1 LAVSV
6 RLWQGTGTALQF
18 CAMMNPPRPLERV
31 RRRMRRIAI
40 VSFAGPMLLA
50 SRAATQAQ
58 GPQGAPADLLIRN
71 GRVIDGTGTPA
82 RNADIAITGD
92 RITFVGDAARSNI
105 TARRTIDARG
115 LIVAPGFI
123 DPHTHALEDLSSND
137 PKRRANLDYLMQGVT
152 TVITGNDGGG
162 PYEVARTFEKWRTDG
177 IGSNAALLVGYGTV
191 RQAVMHMSDAAAAG
205 PQLDSMRALVDKGMR
220 EGALGMSTGLYY
232 APQSYGTTEE
242 VIEMAKVAAR
252 QGGIYDTH
260 LRDESSYTIGL
271 LGAIRETIRI
281 GHEARMPVHISHI
294 KALGIDVWG
303 RSDSAIA
310 IIEAAREAGERVTAN
325 QYPYTASGSAV
336 GASLLPRWA
345 EVGGRDSL
353 RARVADAATKARLVT
368 DMTENLRRRGGAAA
382 LLISSTRD
390 TSILG
395 RTLEQVSKARNVTPV
410 EAAIQIVL
418 AGDASVASFNM
429 NENDIEAFM
438 RRPWVM
444 TGSDGSGGHPRKY
457 GTFPKKWAD
466 YVQAKKIL
474 TPEAFVNRSSALTAE
489 TFGIKDRGV
498 LARGKFADVVV
509 FDGAAFHDRSTYEKP
524 TELAT
529 GMKFVVVNGKVV
541 VDDGSYTGITP
552 GVGIRK

>member
-1 LAVSV
+1 
-6 RLWQGTGTALQF
+6 
-18 CAMMNPPRPLERV
+18 MMNPPRPLERV
-31 RRRMRRIAI
+31 RRRTRRIAI
-40 VSFAGPMLLA
+40 VSVAGPMLLA
-50 SRAATQAQ
+50 SLAASHAQ
-58 GPQGAPADLLIRN
+58 GAQGAPADLLIRN
-71 GRVIDGTGTPA
+71 GRVIDGTGAAA

-105 TARRTIDARG
+105 TGRRTIDARG

-137 PKRRANLDYLMQGVT
+137 PKRRANVDYLMQGVT

-162 PYEVARTFEKWRTDG
+162 PYEVARTLEKWRTDG
-177 IGSNAALLVGYGTV
+177 IGSNGALLVGYGSV
-191 RQAVMHMSDAAAAG
+191 RQAVMRMSDVAAAG

-281 GHEARMPVHISHI
+281 GQEAGMPVHISHI

-310 IIEAAREAGERVTAN
+310 IIEAARAAGQKVSAN
-325 QYPYTASGSAV
+325 QYPYTASGSSV

-395 RTLEQVSKARNVTPV
+395 RTLEQVSKARNVSPV

-429 NENDIEAFM
+429 NEKDIEAFM
-438 RRPWVM
+438 KRPWVM

-457 GTFPKKWAD
+457 GTFPKKWAE
-466 YVQAKKIL
+466 YVQTKKIL

-489 TFGIKDRGV
+489 TFGIRDRGV
-498 LARGKFADVVV
+498 LASGKFADVVV
-509 FDGAAFHDRSTYEKP
+509 FDGAAFRDRATYQKP

-529 GMKFVVVNGKVV
+529 GMKYVVVNGKVA
-541 VDDGSYTGITP
+541 VDNGAYTGITP
-552 GVGIRK
+552 GVGITR

>member
-1 LAVSV
+1 
-6 RLWQGTGTALQF
+6 
-18 CAMMNPPRPLERV
+18 
-31 RRRMRRIAI
+31 MRRIAI
-40 VSFAGPMLLA
+40 VSIAGPMLLA
-50 SRAATQAQ
+50 FRAATQAQ
-58 GPQGAPADLLIRN
+58 SAQGAPADLLIRN
-71 GRVIDGTGTPA
+71 GRVIDGTGAPA

-92 RITFVGDAARSNI
+92 RITFVGDAGKAKV

-162 PYEVARTFEKWRTDG
+162 PYEVARTLEKWRTDG
-177 IGSNAALLVGYGTV
+177 IGSNGALLVGYGSV
-191 RQAVMHMSDAAAAG
+191 RQAVMRMSDVAAAG

-281 GHEARMPVHISHI
+281 GREASMPVHISHI

-310 IIEAAREAGERVTAN
+310 IIEAAQAAGQKVSAN
-325 QYPYTASGSAV
+325 QYPYTASGSSV

-353 RARVADAATKARLVT
+353 RARVADAPTKARLVT

-395 RTLEQVSKARNVTPV
+395 RTLEQVSKSRNISPV
-410 EAAIQIVL
+410 EAAKGLEQS
-418 AGDASVASFNM
+418 AA
-429 NENDIEAFM
+429 EARVTRWIGRKRRREVGPGEIARRRAERGEGGEQLFLGIRRLCS
-438 RRPWVM
+438 RRPH
-444 TGSDGSGGHPRKY
+444 GGDRPPP
-457 GTFPKKWAD
+457 F
-466 YVQAKKIL
+466 VKI
-474 TPEAFVNRSSALTAE
+474 F
-489 TFGIKDRGV
+489 
-498 LARGKFADVVV
+498 
-509 FDGAAFHDRSTYEKP
+509 
-524 TELAT
+524 
-529 GMKFVVVNGKVV
+529 
-541 VDDGSYTGITP
+541 
-552 GVGIRK
+552 

>member
-1 LAVSV
+1 
-6 RLWQGTGTALQF
+6 
-18 CAMMNPPRPLERV
+18 
-31 RRRMRRIAI
+31 MRRVAI
-40 VSFAGPMLLA
+40 LSIAGPMLLA
-50 SRAATQAQ
+50 LPAATQAQ
-58 GPQGAPADLLIRN
+58 GAQGAPADLLIRN
-71 GRVIDGTGTPA
+71 GRVIDGTGAAA

-137 PKRRANLDYLMQGVT
+137 PKRRANVDYLMQGVT

-162 PYEVARTFEKWRTDG
+162 PYEVARTLSKWRTDG
-177 IGSNAALLVGYGTV
+177 IGSNGALLVGYGTV
-191 RQAVMHMSDAAAAG
+191 RQAVMRMSDVAAAG

-281 GHEARMPVHISHI
+281 GQEASMPVHISHI

-310 IIEAAREAGERVTAN
+310 IIEAARAAGQKVSAN
-325 QYPYTASGSAV
+325 QYPYTASGSSV

-395 RTLEQVSKARNVTPV
+395 RTLEQVSKARNVSPV

-429 NENDIEAFM
+429 NEKDIEAFM
-438 RRPWVM
+438 KRPWVM

-457 GTFPKKWAD
+457 GTFPKKWAE
-466 YVQAKKIL
+466 YVQAKKVL

-498 LARGKFADVVV
+498 LANGKFADVVV
-509 FDGAAFHDRSTYEKP
+509 FDGAAFRDRATYEKP

-529 GMKFVVVNGKVV
+529 GMKYVVVNGKLA
-541 VDDGSYTGITP
+541 VDDGAYTGITP
-552 GVGIRK
+552 GVGITR

>member
-1 LAVSV
+1 MRWIAAVS
-6 RLWQGTGTALQF
+6 ALG
-18 CAMMNPPRPLERV
+18 PL
-31 RRRMRRIAI
+31 
-40 VSFAGPMLLA
+40 LLA
-50 SRAATQAQ
+50 SRAVMHAQ
-58 GPQGAPADLLIRN
+58 GAQGGPADLLIRN
-71 GRVIDGTGTPA
+71 GRVIDGTGAAA
-82 RNADIAITGD
+82 RTTDIAITGD
-92 RITFVGDAARSNI
+92 RITFVGDAAKSNV

-137 PKRRANLDYLMQGVT
+137 PKRRANVDYLMQGVT

-162 PYEVARTFEKWRTDG
+162 PYEVARTLEKWRADG
-177 IGSNAALLVGYGTV
+177 IGSNGALLVGYGTV
-191 RQAVMHMSDAAAAG
+191 RQAVMKMSDVAAAG

-232 APQSYGTTEE
+232 APQSYSTTEE

-260 LRDESSYTIGL
+260 LRDESSYTVGL

-281 GHEARMPVHISHI
+281 GREAGMPVHISHI
-294 KALGIDVWG
+294 KALGTDVWG

-310 IIEAAREAGERVTAN
+310 IIEAARAGGQKVTAN
-325 QYPYTASGSAV
+325 QYPYTASGSSV

-395 RTLEQVSKARNVTPV
+395 KTLEQVAKARNITPV
-410 EAAIQIVL
+410 EAAIQIVV

-429 NENDIEAFM
+429 DEKDIEAFM

-444 TGSDGSGGHPRKY
+444 TGSDGSSGHPRKY
-457 GTFPKKWAD
+457 GTFPKKWAE

-474 TPEAFVNRSSALTAE
+474 TPEAFVKQSSALTAE

-509 FDGAAFHDRSTYEKP
+509 FDGATFRDRATYQKP

-529 GMKFVVVNGKVV
+529 GMKYVVVNGKVAV
-541 VDDGSYTGITP
+541 EEGNYAGITP
-552 GVGIRK
+552 GVGITR

>member
-1 LAVSV
+1 
-6 RLWQGTGTALQF
+6 
-18 CAMMNPPRPLERV
+18 M
-31 RRRMRRIAI
+31 RRRMRRIA
-40 VSFAGPMLLA
+40 VLSGLGPLILA
-50 SRAATQAQ
+50 SRAVTQAQ
-58 GPQGAPADLLIRN
+58 GSQGGPADLLIRN
-71 GRVIDGTGTPA
+71 GRVIDGTGAPA
-82 RNADIAITGD
+82 RATDIAITGD

-137 PKRRANLDYLMQGVT
+137 PKRRANVDYLMQGVT
-152 TVITGNDGGG
+152 TVVTGNDGGG
-162 PYEVARTFEKWRTDG
+162 PYEVARTLEKWRTDG
-177 IGSNAALLVGYGTV
+177 IGSNGALLVGYGSV
-191 RQAVMHMSDAAAAG
+191 RQAVMRMSDAPAAG

-232 APQSYGTTEE
+232 APQSYSTTEE

-271 LGAIRETIRI
+271 LGAIREAIRI
-281 GHEARMPVHISHI
+281 GHEAGMPAHISHI

-310 IIEAAREAGERVTAN
+310 IIEAARAAGDKVTAN
-325 QYPYTASGSAV
+325 QYPYTASGSSV

-395 RTLEQVSKARNVTPV
+395 RTLEQVSKARNVSPV
-410 EAAIQIVL
+410 EAAIEIVL

-429 NENDIEAFM
+429 NEKDIEAFM

-444 TGSDGSGGHPRKY
+444 TGSDGSSGHPRKY
-457 GTFPKKWAD
+457 GSFPKKWAE
-466 YVQAKKIL
+466 YVQAKKIM
-474 TPEAFVNRSSALTAE
+474 TPEAFVRQSSALTAE

-509 FDGAAFHDRSTYEKP
+509 FDGAAFRDRATYQKP

-529 GMKFVVVNGKVV
+529 GVKYLVVNGKVA
-541 VDDGSYTGITP
+541 VDDGAYAGITP
-552 GVGIRK
+552 GVAITR